1 MAFKRLGIAALASTL
16 VIAVLGGVDSSV
28 GQAPGPDRPGSVYG
42 GVRNIESVWVRLDRS
57 RNVVLSMEI
66 PWDAAGSRCSNRKGY
81 SSRLYT
87 GAEYSH
93 TIGIR
98 PGGAFSTTVVDRYR
112 QDGIRYVET
121 QIVKGTLTSSQVS
134 GTIEGKAERTLPTG
148 RVVRC
153 TFGPL
158 NWRAV
163 D

>member
-1 MAFKRLGIAALASTL
+1 MALKRLGIAALVSTL
-16 VIAVLGGVDSSV
+16 GVAALGGVNTSV
-28 GQAPGPDRPGSVYG
+28 GQAPGADRPGSVYG
-42 GVRNIESVWVRLDRS
+42 GLRNMESVWIRLDES
-57 RNVVLSMEI
+57 RNVILDMEI
-66 PWDAAGSRCSNRKGY
+66 PWDAAGSRCSNRKSY

-93 TIGIR
+93 TIAIR
-98 PGGAFSTTVVDRYR
+98 RGGAFAATVVDRYR

-121 QIVKGTLTSSQVS
+121 QIVKGTLTDSQMS
-134 GTIEGKAERTLPTG
+134 GTIEGKAERRLPTG

-158 NWRAV
+158 NWRAA